1 MAVAT
6 LVPIEEYLSTSW
18 DPDREYVDGR
28 LIERN
33 VGELDH
39 SYLQGLIA
47 NFCDAEARALRIRRA
62 AGAGAGEPVSDT
74 GCSGGSTDPGPPAD
88 FCASRRISWSRS
100 FRAKTEL
107 VIIDDKIDDYLELG
121 VENIWVVDPRRLR
134 VTIRTRDGGRICRGP
149 VETLDGE
156 FSIPLAE
163 IFEDMPS
170 TEDVPQ

>member
-1 MAVAT
+1 MAVAM

-33 VGELDH
+33 VGDLDH
-39 SYLQGLIA
+39 SYMQGFFLFA
-47 NFCDAEARALRIRRA
+47 FRERGLHGFVELRVQARPGRFRIPDILAVRSRPAGRFLRQPPYIVEMLSRDDRA
-62 AGAGAGEPVSDT
+62 SDL
-74 GCSGGSTDPGPPAD
+74 DD
-88 FCASRRISWSRS
+88 RI
-100 FRAKTEL
+100 E
-107 VIIDDKIDDYLELG
+107 DYLEFG

-134 VTIRTRDGGRICRGP
+134 VTIQTRDGGRICRGS
-149 VETLDGE
+149 VETSDGA

-170 TEDVPQ
+170 TEDE

>member
-6 LVPIEEYLSTSW
+6 LVSIEEYLSTSW

-39 SYLQGLIA
+39 SYLQGIIYSAMQKRGLYSFVELRVQVRA
-47 NFCDAEARALRIRRA
+47 NRFRIPDVAAVRGSRPSGRFLRQPPYIVVEILSREDRA
-62 AGAGAGEPVSDT
+62 GD
-74 GCSGGSTDPGPPAD
+74 
-88 FCASRRISWSRS
+88 
-100 FRAKTEL
+100 
-107 VIIDDKIDDYLELG
+107 IDDKVDDYIELG

-134 VTIRTRDGGRICRGP
+134 VTIRTREGSRICRDR

-156 FSIPLAE
+156 VLIPLAE

-170 TEDVPQ
+170 TED

>member
-6 LVPIEEYLSTSW
+6 LVPIEEYLSSSW

-39 SYLQGLIA
+39 SYLQGFLYSA
-47 NFCDAEARALRIRRA
+47 LQRRNLFAFVELRVQVRAGKFRIPDVLAVRSRPAGRFLRQPPYIVVEILSREDRA
-62 AGAGAGEPVSDT
+62 SD
-74 GCSGGSTDPGPPAD
+74 
-88 FCASRRISWSRS
+88 
-100 FRAKTEL
+100 L
-107 VIIDDKIDDYLELG
+107 DDKIEDYLDFG

-134 VTIRTRDGGRICRGP
+134 VTIRTREGGRICRET
-149 VETLDGE
+149 VETSDGAV
-156 FSIPLAE
+156 SIPLSE

-170 TEDVPQ
+170 TED